1 MTKSIPMD
9 FVASVTPAVEA
20 VEGSAVDIVGVV
32 LTQNTLLPAGE
43 AMEFVS
49 DKAVGA
55 FFGTGSA
62 EYAYAEGYFAG
73 DDDATQTPATLYFVR
88 YPEAAIPAFLLGATG
103 ASLAALQAITAGSI
117 TLEVNGA
124 SLTSANVNLSAA
136 GSFSAVA
143 AALQT
148 ALAHNDAAFTGA
160 IAGNVLTVSA
170 VASGALAVG
179 QAIADTAGNV
189 PAGVTIL
196 EQLTGTA
203 GEAGTYQ
210 LSSTFAEPVSAE
222 TMTAGALTVAYLS
235 TPGAFVITTGTPGT
249 ADSITVANTGAL
261 ATAMGLTAAA
271 GATAS
276 PGAAAAT
283 PGAFM
288 DGVVNE
294 VTDWATFTTLWEPV
308 SADKVVFF
316 QWTDAQGDNYAYV
329 CWSTEAEDVDP
340 NATSGSAS
348 HTMRS
353 SSACPTTSARW
364 PSASTSRRVLISP
377 TASKCPASTYAPVNL
392 ALKAAFIM
400 GAAACIN
407 FEEAN
412 GRRNFSYLKQASLS
426 ADVTDKDTAAVL
438 KAKRINFYG
447 KLSSKKNSYNR
458 EMFGFVSGEFLWM
471 DSYINQIWLNS
482 NLQEDLFLVLDTYP
496 NIPYNTEGYSYI
508 SEGLGDTIST
518 ALSFGAIQTG
528 ITLTA
533 AQANAVNTKAGT
545 NVSSVLETEGW
556 ALVIQAATGTIR
568 SGRGSP
574 PIYFFYTDGESV
586 NTLNL
591 TSTEVQ

>member
-49 DKAVGA
+49 DTAVGA

-276 PGAAAAT
+276 PGAAAGT

-308 SADKVVFF
+308 SADKVAFF
-316 QWTDAQGDNYAYV
+316 QWTHAQGDNYAYV

-340 NATSGSAS
+340 NATSGSAYALAQGAYNG
-348 HTMRS
+348 TYY
-353 SSACPTTSARW
+353 
-364 PSASTSRRVLISP
+364 
-377 TASKCPASTYAPVNL
+377 TYAPVNL

-426 ADVTDKDTAAVL
+426 ADVTDKDTAAIL

-528 ITLTA
+528 ITLTT